1 MSKPHKHAALI
12 HAWADGGEVEY
23 RPAGSSV
30 WQPVPTPQWSLIGDY
45 RIKPVSKLDVAI
57 EALEAIWNYSV
68 ESTTLDTAKD
78 ALNKIRSME

>member
-1 MSKPHKHAALI
+1 MSKPRKHAALI

-30 WQPVPTPQWSLIGDY
+30 WQPMPTPQWSLIGDY

-57 EALEAIWNYSV
+57 EALERIAR
-68 ESTTLDTAKD
+68 TAWSEVAQE
-78 ALNKIRSME
+78 ALEKIRSME